1 MKKTYIAP
9 TLAVDEAE
17 MVDGLLTAMS
27 IQVSDEGGNEEFVK
41 ELDDDDWDTDWLGIC
56 QLTYK
61 AREASPV
68 RWCFPFRLCP
78 SQHVAFVNLTTN

>member
-27 IQVSDEGGNEEFVK
+27 IQVSSDESGSEEFVK
-41 ELDDDDWDTDWLGIC
+41 ELDDDDWDTD
-56 QLTYK
+56 
-61 AREASPV
+61 
-68 RWCFPFRLCP
+68 
-78 SQHVAFVNLTTN
+78 

>member
-27 IQVSDEGGNEEFVK
+27 IQVSDEIGSEEFVK
-41 ELDDDDWDTDWLGIC
+41 ELDDDDWDTD
-56 QLTYK
+56 
-61 AREASPV
+61 
-68 RWCFPFRLCP
+68 
-78 SQHVAFVNLTTN
+78 